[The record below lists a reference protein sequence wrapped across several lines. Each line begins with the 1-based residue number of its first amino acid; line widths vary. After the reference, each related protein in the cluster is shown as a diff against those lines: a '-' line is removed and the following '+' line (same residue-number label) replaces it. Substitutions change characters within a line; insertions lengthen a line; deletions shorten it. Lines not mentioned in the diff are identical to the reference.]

1 MRSVAVIGTGT
12 VGSMALWRLAERGIP
27 AVGFDAY
34 APGHDRGAAG
44 GESRIFRTAYKEG
57 PAYVPLLRQARALWE
72 ELGRSAGRRLLTPV
86 GGVTVGPRDHP
97 KIRAVLESARAHD
110 LPVEVLTGND
120 RVPEHPLRDGEIM
133 VVDREAGYLR
143 PEASVVAAA
152 AAAERA
158 GARIAGYTPVKQ
170 VKEDADGVTVL
181 AQDGEHR
188 FSHVVMT
195 PGPWARAL
203 LPGLALSTK
212 ALTSTWFPRRDES
225 LFEPDTCPIAIRVG
239 EPAYSCFPAVDGVGV
254 KVNLHLPWQEIG
266 SPDDL
271 ARSVPVAY
279 VEQVARAVA
288 HLVLTVPYAVRLVL
302 AGLAGLDR
310 AAEKAAAGLGAAPFL
325 VFWHLTLPA
334 VRGAL
339 IGGAFF
345 AFITSFDD
353 LTVALFVVTTDLQTL
368 PVRIFN
374 YMQYDYDPTVT
385 AIGTLMVVFAA
396 VAVVVIERF
405 AVVAKLFGADQEHK

>member
-72 ELGRSAGRRLLTPV
+72 ELERSAGSRLLTPV

-133 VVDREAGYLR
+133 VVDRDAGYLR

-158 GARIAGYTPVKQ
+158 GARIARYTPVKQ

-181 AQDGEHR
+181 AQEGEHR

-212 ALTSTWFPRRDES
+212 AITSTWFPRRDES
-225 LFEPDTCPIAIRVG
+225 LFDPDRCPIAIRVG

-254 KVNLHLPWQEIG
+254 KVNLHVPWQEIG

-279 VEQVARAVA
+279 VEQLARAVA
-288 HLVLTVPYAVRLVL
+288 ETLPGLRPDPVRVATYCDAFTPDGHGLLGRRGRTVL
-302 AGLAGLDR
+302 ATAFSGHGFKLAPVFGDIIADLV
-310 AAEKAAAGLGAAPFL
+310 ETGATTRDIGHLAPNRPL
-325 VFWHLTLPA
+325 RRLP
-334 VRGAL
+334 
-339 IGGAFF
+339 
-345 AFITSFDD
+345 
-353 LTVALFVVTTDLQTL
+353 
-368 PVRIFN
+368 
-374 YMQYDYDPTVT
+374 
-385 AIGTLMVVFAA
+385 
-396 VAVVVIERF
+396 
-405 AVVAKLFGADQEHK
+405 